1 MATKLFQKVTLFY
14 SSCCLVQ
21 FPWRKPA
28 NVLKRCRIQILT
40 IPICNANTG
49 PSSKGAQT
57 QTVHQPRKTRTRTKS
72 PSHKLQA
79 SREERD
85 EHGLMHCTAY
95 VTGERYNIHGIRN
108 YLNSMPKYQIKF
120 LPEDEQNVL
129 HVCIKDED
137 GENASDAFFFRWL
150 GSLVVWN
157 VPSPEEKYLI
167 SIAKLFQ
174 EGGFETVLG
183 DTEDEQL
190 LFSYSKNA
198 TSLNNGRIILNE
210 NSQEEN
216 LALEKYAFSNAMA
229 LSVKLAVWEDVLDQ
243 YVQSIRW
250 VPEAL
255 KRGIKVRMSRK
266 EVLEKTGE
274 LISLRYKI
282 NLSSDLLMTPDFYW
296 DRPESLENLY
306 DKTCYFLD
314 VYRRTRVM
322 NEKLNHCTEMVEL
335 LRTHLSEKHSF
346 RLEWGI
352 IALIAVEVLFESI
365 YLIEKFF
372 PFR

>member
-1 MATKLFQKVTLFY
+1 
-14 SSCCLVQ
+14 
-21 FPWRKPA
+21 
-28 NVLKRCRIQILT
+28 
-40 IPICNANTG
+40 
-49 PSSKGAQT
+49 
-57 QTVHQPRKTRTRTKS
+57 
-72 PSHKLQA
+72 
-79 SREERD
+79 
-85 EHGLMHCTAY
+85 MHCSAY

-108 YLNSMPKYQIKF
+108 YLISMPKYQVKF
-120 LPEDEQNVL
+120 MPEDEQNVL
-129 HVCIKDED
+129 HVTIKDKD
-137 GENASDAFFFRWL
+137 GENTSDVFFFRWL

-157 VPSPEEKYLI
+157 VSSSEEKYLI
-167 SIAKLFQ
+167 NVAKLFQ
-174 EGGFETVLG
+174 EGGYEMVLG

-190 LFSYSKNA
+190 LYSHSKNA
-198 TSLNNGRIILNE
+198 TSLVNGRIILNE

-216 LALEKYAFSNAMA
+216 SALEKYAFSNAMA
-229 LSVKLAVWEDVLDQ
+229 LSVKLAVWEDVLDH

-255 KRGIKVRMSRK
+255 KRGLKVRMSRK

-282 NLSSDLLMTPDFYW
+282 NLSSDLLMTPDFFW
-296 DRPESLENLY
+296 DRPETLENLY

-314 VYRRTRVM
+314 IHKRTRVI

-352 IALIAVEVLFESI
+352 IALIAVEVLFESL
-365 YLIEKFF
+365 YLIERFF